1 MHPSLSRLVAE
12 QSIVIPMI
20 DTLSR
25 LLQPTSS
32 SSEDQ
37 HISLAG
43 LQPLHKDPG
52 SLDIE
57 GHLKP

>member
-1 MHPSLSRLVAE
+1 MHPPLSRLVAE

-20 DTLSR
+20 DTLSQ

-37 HISLAG
+37 HISLACNPSVRIQVNFQA
-43 LQPLHKDPG
+43 LRMAQ
-52 SLDIE
+52 
-57 GHLKP
+57 